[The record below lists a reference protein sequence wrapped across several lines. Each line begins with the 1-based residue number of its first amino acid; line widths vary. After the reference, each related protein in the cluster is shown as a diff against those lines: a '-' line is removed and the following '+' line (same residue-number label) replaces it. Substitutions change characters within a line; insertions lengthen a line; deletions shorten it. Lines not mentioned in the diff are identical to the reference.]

1 MGLIHNIRGYCPGRR
16 VCSQSNCVSGSSEH
30 VADFEK
36 DIQWLRTT
44 KMITD
49 DIADVLNTIV
59 ETPPIKQRVK
69 HTHAVDSTLARS
81 SPATPTTFLVHVLT

>member
-1 MGLIHNIRGYCPGRR
+1 MGLKHNIRGYCPGRR

-44 KMITD
+44 RVMITD
-49 DIADVLNTIV
+49 DRSDVLNTIV

-69 HTHAVDSTLARS
+69 HTHSVDSIRS
-81 SPATPTTFLVHVLT
+81 YPST